1 MTDILQAAAHRRSIR
16 AYTKEPISE
25 ENLKKILQTGL
36 LSPSGRAIRPWE
48 FIVVRS
54 KETLQ
59 KLSKCRTAG
68 SGILA
73 DADAAIVVLACTD
86 RQDVWVEDCSI
97 AMSLM
102 HLCADSL
109 GVGSCWIQG
118 RLRTAADGSSTEDY
132 LRSIFE
138 FPEKYALEAILSLGM
153 PGQTLPARSPE
164 DADMSK
170 VHWEEW

>member
-1 MTDILQAAAHRRSIR
+1 M
-16 AYTKEPISE
+16 
-25 ENLKKILQTGL
+25 
-36 LSPSGRAIRPWE
+36 
-48 FIVVRS
+48 VRS

-68 SGILA
+68 SGI
-73 DADAAIVVLACTD
+73 
-86 RQDVWVEDCSI
+86 
-97 AMSLM
+97 
-102 HLCADSL
+102 
-109 GVGSCWIQG
+109 QG

-132 LRSIFE
+132 LRGIFE
-138 FPEKYALEAILSLGM
+138 FPENYALEAILSLGM